1 MRLRRSLLILPLLF
15 AACAVP
21 PAESSDTVLGF
32 TPHPG
37 AVEFPS
43 ATLDWVDEA
52 TGLLALV
59 PVGDCVTGIGSY
71 ATDTGTVPVNWS
83 GERGCAKL
91 VLGAIPE
98 GTPGQAVRPVTTA
111 VALADGSI
119 IAAGEKFARRGPGGR
134 ATLSALDGY
143 KDTTALVKTGDRLVA
158 IGTRAKNKTTTGPAA
173 WLSDDGGVTSRRID
187 LPTGGGKARPDVLGV
202 DGDSLL
208 AASGDAATVTLWSSA
223 DRGQTWAV
231 STSPVGEDTTITGVV
246 RAGAEWLVF
255 GGAGRESGRR
265 TPVLLR
271 GNPGGWKL
279 EGLAHFGEGG
289 IVAGTVDKTGNAIL
303 LGRDFDRAKTVKR
316 PRYCAAVWVQDG
328 ASWERGELG
337 CAEQP
342 PRLVTTLAD
351 GRVLIAGN
359 RDLWLR

>member
-1 MRLRRSLLILPLLF
+1 MRFRRSLLILPLLL
-15 AACAVP
+15 AACGMP
-21 PAESSDTVLGF
+21 PAESSESVVGF

-43 ATLDWVDEA
+43 ATVDWVDES

-59 PVGDCVTGIGSY
+59 PVGDCVIGIGSF
-71 ATDTGTVPVNWS
+71 ATGTGKVPVNWS
-83 GERGCAKL
+83 GEGGCAKL
-91 VLGAIPE
+91 VLGAVPPA
-98 GTPGQAVRPVTTA
+98 TPAAARPVTAA

-119 IAAGEKFARRGPGGR
+119 IAAGEKFVRRGPGGR

-143 KDTTALVKTGDRLVA
+143 RDTAALVKTGERLVA
-158 IGTRAKNKTTTGPAA
+158 IGTGAKNKTTTGPAA
-173 WLSDDGGVTSRRID
+173 WLSDDGGVSSRRID
-187 LPTGGGKARPDVLGV
+187 LPAGGKARPDVLGV
-202 DGDSLL
+202 YGANLL
-208 AASGDAATVTLWSSA
+208 AASGDATTVTLWSSS
-223 DRGQTWAV
+223 DRGETWAV
-231 STSPVGEDTTITGVV
+231 STSPVGEDTTITGVL

-255 GGAGRESGRR
+255 GGAGREFGRR

-271 GNPGGWKL
+271 GSPGAWKL
-279 EGLAHFGEGG
+279 EGLARFGEGG
-289 IVAGTVDKTGNAIL
+289 IVAGTVDKAGTAIL
-303 LGRDFDRAKTVKR
+303 LGRDFDQAKTGKR

-328 ASWERGELG
+328 AAWERGELG

-359 RDLWLR
+359 QDLWLR

>member
-1 MRLRRSLLILPLLF
+1 MRVRRSLLVLPLLL
-15 AACAVP
+15 AACGAP
-21 PAESSDTVLGF
+21 PAESDNAVLGF
-32 TPHPG
+32 VPHPG

-43 ATLDWVDEA
+43 ATVDWVDEA

-59 PVGDCVTGIGSY
+59 PVGDCVTGIGSF
-71 ATDTGTVPVNWS
+71 ATETGKVPVNWS
-83 GERGCAKL
+83 GDQGCAKL
-91 VLGAIPE
+91 VLGPVPPAAADAP
-98 GTPGQAVRPVTTA
+98 RPITAA

-119 IAAGEKFARRGPGGR
+119 ITAGEKFARRGPGGK
-134 ATLSALDGY
+134 AKLSALEGY
-143 KDTTALVKTGDRLVA
+143 KETSALVKSGDRLVA
-158 IGTRAKNKTTTGPAA
+158 IGTGVKNKTTGPAV
-173 WLSDDGGVTSRRID
+173 WLSDDGGVSSRRID
-187 LPTGGGKARPDVLGV
+187 LPPSGKARPRVLGA
-202 DGDSLL
+202 DGANLL
-208 AASGDAATVTLWSSA
+208 AASGDASTVTLWSSS
-223 DRGQTWAV
+223 DRGEKWTA
-231 STSPVGEDTTITGVV
+231 STSPAGEDTTITGVV
-246 RAGAEWLVF
+246 HAGAEWLVF

-271 GNPGGWKL
+271 GNPGSWKA
-279 EGLAHFGEGG
+279 EGLAQLGEGG
-289 IVAGTVDKTGNAIL
+289 VVAGTVDKAGKAIL
-303 LGRDFDRAKTVKR
+303 LGRDYDRAKTVKL